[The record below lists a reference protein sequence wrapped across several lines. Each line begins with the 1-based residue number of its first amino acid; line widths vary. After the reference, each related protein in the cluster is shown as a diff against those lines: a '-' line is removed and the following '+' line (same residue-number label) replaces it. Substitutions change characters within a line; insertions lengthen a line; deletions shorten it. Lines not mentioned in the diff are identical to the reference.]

1 MSKEEYKKTRS
12 TQINHFYEKLLLL
25 KDRMNTKTARKM
37 AEERHQF
44 MEKYLEQFL
53 KEWNLEI

>member
-1 MSKEEYKKTRS
+1 
-12 TQINHFYEKLLLL
+12 
-25 KDRMNTKTARKM
+25 MNTKTAKNM
-37 AEERHQF
+37 AEERQKV